1 MLLAWNVRVFVYN
14 SSSHCSAIVLTDRW
28 RRKTDRASFLHVERK
43 WNVRTRSTAAWCN
56 FTVLLHSV
64 AYAEFFEFHSKGRPA
79 ACIMFFSNFKHQF
92 LVISLL
98 IIAIAV
104 QRIWTTLRQ
113 SDLRKSNL
121 YGKRKEKKEKLMIP
135 SDNKINN
142 SNDEINISR
151 ATDSKI
157 S

>member
-1 MLLAWNVRVFVYN
+1 
-14 SSSHCSAIVLTDRW
+14 
-28 RRKTDRASFLHVERK
+28 
-43 WNVRTRSTAAWCN
+43 
-56 FTVLLHSV
+56 
-64 AYAEFFEFHSKGRPA
+64 
-79 ACIMFFSNFKHQF
+79 MFFSNFKHQF